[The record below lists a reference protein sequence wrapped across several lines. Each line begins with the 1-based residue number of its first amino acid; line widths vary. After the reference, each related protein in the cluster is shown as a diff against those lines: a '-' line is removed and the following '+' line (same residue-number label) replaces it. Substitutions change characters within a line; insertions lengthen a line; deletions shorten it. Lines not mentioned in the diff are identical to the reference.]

1 MKQTMEFRSEKK
13 IVVDVEK
20 IAYNI
25 YWDILLDEVQKQNE
39 EYYMEEIEQLVNPD
53 DLAKA
58 VGEYLT
64 SEEWLRS
71 I

>member
-1 MKQTMEFRSEKK
+1 MKQTMEFKIEKK
-13 IVVDVEK
+13 IVVDVEQ

-25 YWDILLDEVQKQNE
+25 YWSILLDEVQKQNE
-39 EYYMEEIEQLVNPD
+39 EYYMEEIEQMVIPN

-64 SEEWLRS
+64 NEEWLMS
-71 I
+71 L